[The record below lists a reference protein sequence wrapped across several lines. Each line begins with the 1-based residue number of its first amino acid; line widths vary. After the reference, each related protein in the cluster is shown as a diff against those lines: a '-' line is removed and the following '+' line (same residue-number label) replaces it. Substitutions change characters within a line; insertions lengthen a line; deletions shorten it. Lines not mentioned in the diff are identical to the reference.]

1 MSLINLTI
9 NGKAV
14 AVEEGTNIL
23 EAAKKVN
30 VKIPNLCYLH
40 IDDIGFDNSCA
51 SCRVCLVNAD
61 GRLVPSCATL
71 AKEGMKV
78 QTNTPEIIEFR
89 KGVVE
94 LLLSDHPQDC
104 YTCTKC
110 GSCGLQDIAVQLGI
124 KKIRFEGERLEKS
137 KDNSSFSIM
146 RDNDKCILC
155 RRCETMCNQVQK
167 VGVLSGVNRGF
178 STEIGTFFE
187 TDLAKTECTFCG
199 QCINVCPTGALL
211 EKDNTDEAWGLL
223 AQKEKPVM
231 VQIAP
236 AVRVGISEEFGLK
249 PGTISTGKVV
259 AALKAL
265 GFDYVFD
272 TNFAAD
278 LTIMEEANEFV
289 QRLTKGGDLPIMT
302 SCCPAWVNFCET
314 QYPDLLK
321 YLSTCRSPQSMFSPV
336 ARYYFADKVLGKKA
350 DEVIVMSIMPCI
362 AKKYEVAREE
372 LGKDGIID
380 TDLSLTVR
388 ELARMIREAGID
400 LATIEDAEFDS
411 PLGYSTGAADIF
423 GVTGGVLEAAL
434 RTAYTDVTKV
444 ELPDDA
450 IEFKSVRGFEG
461 IKEATVNVGGTDVN
475 VVAAS
480 SLGCARKL
488 MDELR
493 ADIAAGRAP
502 KYHIIEIMACPGG
515 CVAGGGQ
522 PFHGGDYEKVKARG
536 AGLYAI
542 DANKPK
548 RKSHQNQDIKKL
560 YAEFLGE
567 RGGHNAHT
575 YLHTHYFDRSN
586 PYAKED
592 PKEAALTTE

>member
-30 VKIPNLCYLH
+30 IKIPNLCYLH

-71 AKEGMKV
+71 EKEGMKV

-388 ELARMIREAGID
+388 ELARMIKEAGID
-400 LATIEDAEFDS
+400 LATIEEAEFDS

-434 RTAYTDVTKV
+434 RTAYTDVTKE

-493 ADIAAGRAP
+493 ADLAAGKTP

-548 RKSHQNQDIKKL
+548 RKSHQNEDIKKL

-586 PYAKED
+586 PYAK
-592 PKEAALTTE
+592 KTEAECTAE

>member
-30 VKIPNLCYLH
+30 IKIPNLCYLH

-211 EKDNTDEAWGLL
+211 EKDNTDEAWALL

-289 QRLTKGGDLPIMT
+289 NRLTKGGDLPIMT

-336 ARYYFADKVLGKKA
+336 ARYYFADKILGKKP

-388 ELARMIREAGID
+388 ELARMIKEAGID
-400 LATIEDAEFDS
+400 LATIEEAEFDS

-434 RTAYTDVTKV
+434 RTAYTDVTKE

-450 IEFKSVRGFEG
+450 IEFKAVRGFEG

-493 ADIAAGRAP
+493 ADLAAGKTP

-548 RKSHQNQDIKKL
+548 RKSHQNEDIKKL

-586 PYAKED
+586 PYAK
-592 PKEAALTTE
+592 KAEAECTAE

>member
-1 MSLINLTI
+1 MSLVNLTI

-14 AVEEGTNIL
+14 SVPNGTKIL
-23 EAAKKVN
+23 EAAKQVGI
-30 VKIPNLCYLH
+30 KIPSLCQMK
-40 IDDIGFDNSCA
+40 IDEIGFTNECA
-51 SCRVCLVNAD
+51 SCRVCMVSA
-61 GRLVPSCATL
+61 GRKLVPACGTMV
-71 AKEGMKV
+71 KEGMV
-78 QTNTPEIIEFR
+78 VNTNTPEALKYR
-89 KGVVE
+89 KNVVE

-104 YTCTKC
+104 YTCAKSGKC
-110 GSCGLQDIAVQLGI
+110 ELQDLAADMGI
-124 KKIRFEGERLEKS
+124 RKIRFKGEQS
-137 KDNSSFSIM
+137 TSPIDTSSYSIVK
-146 RDNDKCILC
+146 DNDKCILC
-155 RRCETMCNQVQK
+155 RRCETMCTEVQT

-178 STEIGTFFE
+178 NTVVGTFFN
-187 TDLAKTECTFCG
+187 TDMKDTECTFCG
-199 QCINVCPTGALL
+199 QCVSVCPTGALM
-211 EKDNTDEAWGLL
+211 EKDNTKEAWDAL

-236 AVRVGISEEFGLK
+236 AVRVGISEEFGLE
-249 PGTISTGKVV
+249 PGAISTGKVV

-321 YLSTCRSPQSMFSPV
+321 YLSTCKSPQSMFSPI
-336 ARYYFADKVLGKKA
+336 ARYYFADKVLGKKP

-362 AKKYEVAREE
+362 AKKYEVARKE
-372 LGKDGIID
+372 LGENGIID

-388 ELARMIREAGID
+388 ELARMIKEAGID

-434 RTAYTDVTKV
+434 RTAYTDVTKE

-450 IEFKSVRGFEG
+450 IEFKAVRGFEG
-461 IKEATVNVGGTDVN
+461 IKEATVNIAGTDIN

-493 ADIAAGRAP
+493 ADVAAGKP
-502 KYHIIEIMACPGG
+502 HKYHIIEIMACPGG

-536 AGLYAI
+536 ASLYAI

-548 RKSHQNQDIKKL
+548 RKSHQNEDIKKL

-586 PYAKED
+586 PYAK
-592 PKEAALTTE
+592 KAEAECAAE

>member
-14 AVEEGTNIL
+14 AVAEGTNIL

-30 VKIPNLCYLH
+30 IKIPNLCYLH

-289 QRLTKGGDLPIMT
+289 NRLTKGGDLPIMT
-302 SCCPAWVNFCET
+302 SCCPAWVNFCES
-314 QYPDLLK
+314 QYPDLTK
-321 YLSTCRSPQSMFSPV
+321 YLSTCRSPQSMFSPI
-336 ARYYFADKVLGKKA
+336 ARYYFADKVLDKKP
-350 DEVIVMSIMPCI
+350 DEVSVVSIMPCV
-362 AKKYEVAREE
+362 AKKYEVKREE
-372 LGKDGIID
+372 LGQDGIID

-388 ELARMIREAGID
+388 ELARMIKSAGID
-400 LATIEDAEFDS
+400 LENLEEENFDS

-434 RTAYTDVTKV
+434 RTAYTDVTKE
-444 ELPDDA
+444 ELPDDG
-450 IEFKSVRGFEG
+450 IEFKAVRGFEG
-461 IKEATVNVGGTDVN
+461 IKEATVNIAGIDVN

-493 ADIAAGRAP
+493 ADLAAGKTP

-548 RKSHQNQDIKKL
+548 RKSHQNEDIKKL

-586 PYAKED
+586 PYAK
-592 PKEAALTTE
+592 KTEAECTAE

>member
-30 VKIPNLCYLH
+30 IKIPNLCYLH

-71 AKEGMKV
+71 AKAGMKV

-289 QRLTKGGDLPIMT
+289 NRLTKGGDLPIMT
-302 SCCPAWVNFCET
+302 SCCPAWVNFCES
-314 QYPDLLK
+314 QYPDLTK

-388 ELARMIREAGID
+388 ELARMIKEAGID
-400 LATIEDAEFDS
+400 LATIEEAEFDS

-434 RTAYTDVTKV
+434 RTAYTDVTKE

-493 ADIAAGRAP
+493 ADLAAGKAP

-548 RKSHQNQDIKKL
+548 RKSHQNEDIKKL

-586 PYAKED
+586 PYAK
-592 PKEAALTTE
+592 KTEAECTAE

>member
-30 VKIPNLCYLH
+30 IKIPNLCYLH

-104 YTCTKC
+104 YTCAKSGKC
-110 GSCGLQDIAVQLGI
+110 ELQDLAADMGI
-124 KKIRFEGERLEKS
+124 RKIRFKGEQS
-137 KDNSSFSIM
+137 TSPIDTSSYSIVK
-146 RDNDKCILC
+146 DNDKCILC

-236 AVRVGISEEFGLK
+236 AVRVGISEEFGLE
-249 PGTISTGKVV
+249 PGAISTGKVV

-302 SCCPAWVNFCET
+302 SCCPAWVNFCES
-314 QYPDLLK
+314 QYPDLTK
-321 YLSTCRSPQSMFSPV
+321 YLSTCRSPQSMFSPI
-336 ARYYFADKVLGKKA
+336 ARYYFADKVLDKKP
-350 DEVIVMSIMPCI
+350 DEVSVVSIMPCV
-362 AKKYEVAREE
+362 AKKYEVKREE
-372 LGKDGIID
+372 LGQDKIID

-388 ELARMIREAGID
+388 ELARMIKSAGID
-400 LATIEDAEFDS
+400 LENLEEENFDS

-434 RTAYTDVTKV
+434 RTAYTDVTKE
-444 ELPDDA
+444 ELPDDG
-450 IEFKSVRGFEG
+450 IEFKAVRGFEG
-461 IKEATVNVGGTDVN
+461 IKEATVNIAGTDVN

-493 ADIAAGRAP
+493 ADIAAGKTP

-515 CVAGGGQ
+515 CVNGGGQ
-522 PFHGGDYEKVKARG
+522 PFTNGDYEKVKARG
-536 AGLYAI
+536 AGLYVI
-542 DANKPK
+542 DKNKPQ
-548 RKSHQNQDIKKL
+548 RKSHENEDIKKL
-560 YAEFLGE
+560 YDEFLGE
-567 RGGHNAHT
+567 RGGHNAHK
-575 YLHTHYFDRSN
+575 YLHTHYFDKSN
-586 PYAKED
+586 PYSKKND
-592 PKEAALTTE
+592 VSLQTN

>member
-30 VKIPNLCYLH
+30 IKIPNLCYLH

-388 ELARMIREAGID
+388 ELARMIKEAGID
-400 LATIEDAEFDS
+400 LSTIEEAEFDS

-434 RTAYTDVTKV
+434 RTAYTDVTKE

-493 ADIAAGRAP
+493 ADLAAGKAP

-548 RKSHQNQDIKKL
+548 RKSHQNEDIKKL

-586 PYAKED
+586 PYAK
-592 PKEAALTTE
+592 KTEAECTAE

>member
-30 VKIPNLCYLH
+30 IKIPNLCYLH

-211 EKDNTDEAWGLL
+211 EKDNTDEAWALL

-289 QRLTKGGDLPIMT
+289 NRLTKGGDLPIMT
-302 SCCPAWVNFCET
+302 SCCPAWVNFCES
-314 QYPDLLK
+314 QYPDLTK
-321 YLSTCRSPQSMFSPV
+321 YLSTCRSPQSMFSPI
-336 ARYYFADKVLGKKA
+336 ARYYFADKVLDKKP
-350 DEVIVMSIMPCI
+350 DEVSVVSIMPCV
-362 AKKYEVAREE
+362 AKKYEVKREE
-372 LGKDGIID
+372 LGQDGIID

-388 ELARMIREAGID
+388 ELARMIKSAGID
-400 LATIEDAEFDS
+400 LENLEEENFDS

-434 RTAYTDVTKV
+434 RTAYTDVTKE

-450 IEFKSVRGFEG
+450 IEFKAVRGFEG

-493 ADIAAGRAP
+493 ADLAAGKTP

-548 RKSHQNQDIKKL
+548 RKSHQNEDIKKL

-586 PYAKED
+586 PYAK
-592 PKEAALTTE
+592 KAEAECTAE

>member
-30 VKIPNLCYLH
+30 IKIPNLCYLH

-71 AKEGMKV
+71 AKAGMKV

-211 EKDNTDEAWGLL
+211 EKDNTDEAWSLL

-289 QRLTKGGDLPIMT
+289 NRLTKGGDLPIMT
-302 SCCPAWVNFCET
+302 SCCPAWVNFCES
-314 QYPDLLK
+314 QYPDLTK

-388 ELARMIREAGID
+388 ELARMIKEAGID
-400 LATIEDAEFDS
+400 LSTIEEAEFDS

-434 RTAYTDVTKV
+434 RTAYTDVTKE

-450 IEFKSVRGFEG
+450 IEFKAVRGFEG

-493 ADIAAGRAP
+493 ADLAAGKAP

-548 RKSHQNQDIKKL
+548 RKSHQNEDIKKL

-586 PYAKED
+586 PYAK
-592 PKEAALTTE
+592 KTEAECTAE

>member
-30 VKIPNLCYLH
+30 IKIPNLCYLH

-71 AKEGMKV
+71 AKAGMKV

-211 EKDNTDEAWGLL
+211 EKDNTDEAWRLL

-289 QRLTKGGDLPIMT
+289 NRLTKGGDLPIMT

-388 ELARMIREAGID
+388 ELARMIKEAGID
-400 LATIEDAEFDS
+400 LSTIEEAEFDS

-434 RTAYTDVTKV
+434 RTAYTDVTKE

-450 IEFKSVRGFEG
+450 IEFKAVRGFEG

-493 ADIAAGRAP
+493 ADLAAGKAP

-548 RKSHQNQDIKKL
+548 RKSHQNEDIKKL

-586 PYAKED
+586 PYAK
-592 PKEAALTTE
+592 KTEAECTAE

>member
-30 VKIPNLCYLH
+30 IKIPNLCYLH

-71 AKEGMKV
+71 AKAGMKV

-211 EKDNTDEAWGLL
+211 EKDNTDEAWSLL

-289 QRLTKGGDLPIMT
+289 NRLTKGGDLPIMT
-302 SCCPAWVNFCET
+302 SCCPAWVNFCES
-314 QYPDLLK
+314 QYPDLTK
-321 YLSTCRSPQSMFSPV
+321 YLSTCRSPQSMFSPI
-336 ARYYFADKVLGKKA
+336 ARYYFADKVLDKKP
-350 DEVIVMSIMPCI
+350 DEVSVVSIMPCV
-362 AKKYEVAREE
+362 AKKYEVKREE
-372 LGKDGIID
+372 LGQDGIID

-388 ELARMIREAGID
+388 ELARMIKSAGID
-400 LATIEDAEFDS
+400 LENLEEENFDS

-434 RTAYTDVTKV
+434 RTAYTDVTKE
-444 ELPDDA
+444 ELPDDG
-450 IEFKSVRGFEG
+450 IEFKAVRGFEG
-461 IKEATVNVGGTDVN
+461 IKEATVNIAGTDVN

-548 RKSHQNQDIKKL
+548 RKSHQNEDIKKL

-586 PYAKED
+586 PYAK
-592 PKEAALTTE
+592 KTEAECTAE

>member
-30 VKIPNLCYLH
+30 IKIPNLCYLH

-289 QRLTKGGDLPIMT
+289 NRLTKGGDLPIMT

-321 YLSTCRSPQSMFSPV
+321 YLSTCRSPQSMFSPI
-336 ARYYFADKVLGKKA
+336 ARYYFADKVLDKKP
-350 DEVIVMSIMPCI
+350 DEVSVVSIMPCV
-362 AKKYEVAREE
+362 AKKYEVKREE
-372 LGKDGIID
+372 LGQDGIID

-388 ELARMIREAGID
+388 ELARMIKEAGID
-400 LATIEDAEFDS
+400 LSTIEEAEFDS

-434 RTAYTDVTKV
+434 RTAYTDVTKE

-450 IEFKSVRGFEG
+450 IEFKAVRGFEG

-493 ADIAAGRAP
+493 ADLAAGKAP

-548 RKSHQNQDIKKL
+548 RKSHQNEDIKKL

-586 PYAKED
+586 PYAK
-592 PKEAALTTE
+592 KAEAECTAE

>member
-30 VKIPNLCYLH
+30 IKIPNLCYLH

-71 AKEGMKV
+71 AKAGMKV

-236 AVRVGISEEFGLK
+236 AVRVGISEEFGLE
-249 PGTISTGKVV
+249 PGAISTGKVV

-336 ARYYFADKVLGKKA
+336 ARYYFADKILGKKP

-388 ELARMIREAGID
+388 ELARMIKEAGID
-400 LATIEDAEFDS
+400 LSTIEEAEFDS

-434 RTAYTDVTKV
+434 RTAYTDVTKE

-450 IEFKSVRGFEG
+450 IEFKAVRGFEG

-493 ADIAAGRAP
+493 ADLAAGKAP

-548 RKSHQNQDIKKL
+548 RKSHQNEDIKKL

-586 PYAKED
+586 PYAK
-592 PKEAALTTE
+592 KTEAECTAE

>member
-1 MSLINLTI
+1 M
-9 NGKAV
+9 
-14 AVEEGTNIL
+14 
-23 EAAKKVN
+23 
-30 VKIPNLCYLH
+30 
-40 IDDIGFDNSCA
+40 
-51 SCRVCLVNAD
+51 
-61 GRLVPSCATL
+61 PSCATL
-71 AKEGMKV
+71 AKAGMKV

-289 QRLTKGGDLPIMT
+289 NRLTKGGDLPIMT
-302 SCCPAWVNFCET
+302 SCRPSWG
-314 QYPDLLK
+314 
-321 YLSTCRSPQSMFSPV
+321 
-336 ARYYFADKVLGKKA
+336 KVL
-350 DEVIVMSIMPCI
+350 
-362 AKKYEVAREE
+362 
-372 LGKDGIID
+372 
-380 TDLSLTVR
+380 
-388 ELARMIREAGID
+388 
-400 LATIEDAEFDS
+400 
-411 PLGYSTGAADIF
+411 
-423 GVTGGVLEAAL
+423 
-434 RTAYTDVTKV
+434 
-444 ELPDDA
+444 
-450 IEFKSVRGFEG
+450 
-461 IKEATVNVGGTDVN
+461 
-475 VVAAS
+475 
-480 SLGCARKL
+480 
-488 MDELR
+488 
-493 ADIAAGRAP
+493 
-502 KYHIIEIMACPGG
+502 
-515 CVAGGGQ
+515 
-522 PFHGGDYEKVKARG
+522 
-536 AGLYAI
+536 
-542 DANKPK
+542 
-548 RKSHQNQDIKKL
+548 
-560 YAEFLGE
+560 
-567 RGGHNAHT
+567 
-575 YLHTHYFDRSN
+575 
-586 PYAKED
+586 
-592 PKEAALTTE
+592 

>member
-1 MSLINLTI
+1 MSLVNLTI

-14 AVEEGTNIL
+14 SVPSGTKIL
-23 EAAKKVN
+23 EAAKQVG
-30 VKIPNLCYLH
+30 VKIPSLCQMK
-40 IDDIGFDNSCA
+40 IDEIGFTNECA
-51 SCRVCLVNAD
+51 SCRVCMVSA
-61 GRLVPSCATL
+61 GRKLVPACGTMV
-71 AKEGMKV
+71 KEGMV
-78 QTNTPEIIEFR
+78 VNTNTPEALKYR
-89 KGVVE
+89 KNVVE

-302 SCCPAWVNFCET
+302 SCCPAWVNFCES
-314 QYPDLLK
+314 QYPDLTK

-388 ELARMIREAGID
+388 ELARMIKEAGID
-400 LATIEDAEFDS
+400 LATIEEAEFDS

-434 RTAYTDVTKV
+434 RTAYTDVTKE

-493 ADIAAGRAP
+493 ADIAAGKTP
-502 KYHIIEIMACPGG
+502 KYHIIEIMAFPGG
-515 CVAGGGQ
+515 CVNGGGQ
-522 PFHGGDYEKVKARG
+522 PFTNGDYEKVKARG
-536 AGLYAI
+536 AGLYVI
-542 DANKPK
+542 DKNKPQ
-548 RKSHQNQDIKKL
+548 RKSHENEDIKKL
-560 YAEFLGE
+560 YDEFLGE
-567 RGGHNAHT
+567 RGGHNAHK
-575 YLHTHYFDRSN
+575 YLHTHYFDKSN
-586 PYAKED
+586 PYSKKND
-592 PKEAALTTE
+592 VSLQTN

>member
-71 AKEGMKV
+71 AKAGMKV

-302 SCCPAWVNFCET
+302 SCCPAWVNFCES
-314 QYPDLLK
+314 QYPDLTK

-388 ELARMIREAGID
+388 ELARMIKSAGID
-400 LATIEDAEFDS
+400 LENLEEENFDS

-548 RKSHQNQDIKKL
+548 RKSHQNEDIKKL

-586 PYAKED
+586 PYAK
-592 PKEAALTTE
+592 KTEAECTAE

>member
-30 VKIPNLCYLH
+30 IKIPNLCYLH

-289 QRLTKGGDLPIMT
+289 NRLTKGGDLPIMT

-388 ELARMIREAGID
+388 ELARMIKEAGID
-400 LATIEDAEFDS
+400 LATIEEAEFDS

-434 RTAYTDVTKV
+434 RTAYTDVTKE

-493 ADIAAGRAP
+493 ADLAAGKAP

-548 RKSHQNQDIKKL
+548 RKSHQNEDIKKL

-586 PYAKED
+586 PYAK
-592 PKEAALTTE
+592 KAEAECTAE

>member
-30 VKIPNLCYLH
+30 IKIPNLCYLH

-71 AKEGMKV
+71 AKAGMKV

-289 QRLTKGGDLPIMT
+289 NRLTKGGDLPIMT
-302 SCCPAWVNFCET
+302 SCCPAWVNFCES
-314 QYPDLLK
+314 QYPDLTK
-321 YLSTCRSPQSMFSPV
+321 YLSTCRSPQSMFSPI
-336 ARYYFADKVLGKKA
+336 ARYYFADKVLDKKP
-350 DEVIVMSIMPCI
+350 DEVSVVSIMPCV
-362 AKKYEVAREE
+362 AKKYEVKREE
-372 LGKDGIID
+372 LGQDGIID

-388 ELARMIREAGID
+388 ELARMIKSAGID
-400 LATIEDAEFDS
+400 LENLEEENFDS

-434 RTAYTDVTKV
+434 RTAYTDVTKE
-444 ELPDDA
+444 ELPDDG
-450 IEFKSVRGFEG
+450 IEFKAVRGFEG

-493 ADIAAGRAP
+493 ADLAAGKAP

-548 RKSHQNQDIKKL
+548 RKSHQNEDIKKL

-586 PYAKED
+586 PYAK
-592 PKEAALTTE
+592 KTEAECTAE

>member
-30 VKIPNLCYLH
+30 IKIPNLCYLH

-104 YTCTKC
+104 YTCTIC

-236 AVRVGISEEFGLK
+236 AVRVGISEEFGLE
-249 PGTISTGKVV
+249 PGAISTGKVV

-289 QRLTKGGDLPIMT
+289 NRLTKGGDLPIMT
-302 SCCPAWVNFCET
+302 SCCPAWVNFCES
-314 QYPDLLK
+314 QYPDLTK

-388 ELARMIREAGID
+388 ELARMIKEAGID
-400 LATIEDAEFDS
+400 LENLEEENFDS

-434 RTAYTDVTKV
+434 RTAYTDVTKE
-444 ELPDDA
+444 ELPDDG
-450 IEFKSVRGFEG
+450 IEFKAVRGFEG
-461 IKEATVNVGGTDVN
+461 IKEATVNIAGIDVN

-493 ADIAAGRAP
+493 ADLAAGKTP

-548 RKSHQNQDIKKL
+548 RKSHQNEDIKKL

-586 PYAKED
+586 PYAK
-592 PKEAALTTE
+592 KTEAECTAE

>member
-30 VKIPNLCYLH
+30 IKIPNLCYLH

-289 QRLTKGGDLPIMT
+289 NRLTKGGDLPIMT
-302 SCCPAWVNFCET
+302 SCCPAWVNFCES
-314 QYPDLLK
+314 QYPDLTK
-321 YLSTCRSPQSMFSPV
+321 YLSTCRSPQSMFSPI
-336 ARYYFADKVLGKKA
+336 ARYYFADKVLDKKP
-350 DEVIVMSIMPCI
+350 DEVSVVSIMPCV
-362 AKKYEVAREE
+362 AKKYEVKREE
-372 LGKDGIID
+372 LGQDGIID

-388 ELARMIREAGID
+388 ELARMIKSAGID
-400 LATIEDAEFDS
+400 LENLEEENFDS

-434 RTAYTDVTKV
+434 RTAYTDVTKE
-444 ELPDDA
+444 ELPDDG
-450 IEFKSVRGFEG
+450 IEFKAVRGFEG
-461 IKEATVNVGGTDVN
+461 IKEATVNIAGTDVN

-493 ADIAAGRAP
+493 ADILI
-502 KYHIIEIMACPGG
+502 KTHI
-515 CVAGGGQ
+515 
-522 PFHGGDYEKVKARG
+522 FRKREK
-536 AGLYAI
+536 
-542 DANKPK
+542 
-548 RKSHQNQDIKKL
+548 
-560 YAEFLGE
+560 
-567 RGGHNAHT
+567 T
-575 YLHTHYFDRSN
+575 
-586 PYAKED
+586 
-592 PKEAALTTE
+592 